1 MDRETLNPALLP
13 DRHPQYDLF
22 ICDVSDAVL
31 KDVMQ
36 QMEHPIY
43 SLSKKPETAIRR
55 YQNGDDWLEIIPSVK
70 GLATIY
76 DKDILIYCISQI
88 IAKMKRGEQVSPRV
102 KLNSREL
109 LIFTNRS
116 TGGRE
121 YQALIDALDR
131 LEGTRIRTNIR
142 SGREEQSDSFGLI
155 DATSTRR
162 THGLD
167 GRLLSC
173 EIKLSDWV
181 FNAIQSNEVLT
192 LHRDYF
198 RLRKP
203 IERRLY
209 ELARKHCGQQAQW
222 RISVQKLLLKSG
234 STSQIKRFRQAVR
247 EIVAND
253 HLPDYRMEF
262 DDEGDIVT
270 FINRGQFPGTGAVVI
285 GAQIAPLDPEV
296 YDMARQAAPGWD
308 VRHIEAEWR
317 AWATETPKNPEMAFL
332 GFCRKWFEKRGR
344 P

>member
-1 MDRETLNPALLP
+1 MEIAPATPGLLP

-43 SLSKKPETAIRR
+43 SLSKKPDTSIRR
-55 YQNGDDWLEIIPSVK
+55 YRNGDDWIEVIPSVK

-88 IAKMKRGEQVSPRV
+88 IAKMKRGEPVSSRLR
-102 KLNSREL
+102 LNSREL
-109 LIFTNRS
+109 LNFTNRS

-121 YQALIDALDR
+121 YQTLIDALDR

-142 SGREEQSDSFGLI
+142 TGSEEQSDNFGLI
-155 DATSTRR
+155 NATTTRR
-162 THGLD
+162 THGHD
-167 GRLLSC
+167 GRLISC
-173 EIKLSDWV
+173 EIQLSDWV
-181 FNAIQSNEVLT
+181 FSAIRSNEVLT

-209 ELARKHCGQQAQW
+209 ELARKHCGQQRQW
-222 RISVQKLLLKSG
+222 RVSVEKLLLKTG
-234 STSQIKRFRQAVR
+234 STSQMKRFRQTIR
-247 EIVAND
+247 EIVAHD
-253 HLPDYRMEF
+253 HLPDYRMKFEAEN
-262 DDEGDIVT
+262 DMVV
-270 FINRGQFPGTGAVVI
+270 FINRGSMPVQMIQEVTIP
-285 GAQIAPLDPEV
+285 PLDPEV
-296 YDMARQAAPGWD
+296 YEMARAAAPGWD

-317 AWATETPKNPEMAFL
+317 AWATERPKNPEMAFL

>member
-1 MDRETLNPALLP
+1 MDSDQPNQALLP

-43 SLSKKPETAIRR
+43 SLSKKPDTSIRR
-55 YQNGDDWLEIIPSVK
+55 YLNGEDWIEVIPSVK

-88 IAKMKRGEQVSPRV
+88 VAKMKRGEEVSPRV
-102 KLNSREL
+102 RLNSREL

-121 YQALIDALDR
+121 YQTLIDALDR

-142 SGREEQSDSFGLI
+142 TGAEEQSDSFGLI
-155 DATSTRR
+155 NATSTKR
-162 THGLD
+162 THGLN

-173 EIKLSDWV
+173 EIQLSDWV
-181 FNAIQSNEVLT
+181 FSAIRSNEVLT

-209 ELARKHCGQQAQW
+209 ELARKHCGQQKQW
-222 RISVQKLLLKSG
+222 RVSLDKLLLKTG
-234 STSQIKRFRQAVR
+234 STSQPKRFKQAIR
-247 EIVAND
+247 EIVATD
-253 HLPDYRMEF
+253 HLPDYRMALV
-262 DDEGDIVT
+262 DENDMVV
-270 FINRGQFPGTGAVVI
+270 FINRGSMPVQVVQTI
-285 GAQIAPLDPEV
+285 TIPALDPEV
-296 YDMARQAAPGWD
+296 YEMAREATPGWD
-308 VRHIEAEWR
+308 VHYIEAEWR
-317 AWATETPKNPEMAFL
+317 AWATEAPRNPEMAFL